1 MLRTRTT
8 LAFVMTITVA
18 TITTIRTTVTALTTL
33 RTVTALTTTLLR
45 LYITL
50 GLLNEHTV

>member
-1 MLRTRTT
+1 MLRTRAT
-8 LAFVMTITVA
+8 LAFVMTITVT
-18 TITTIRTTVTALTTL
+18 TITTLRTTVTALTTL

-50 GLLNEHTV
+50 GLLNEYTV